1 MARRLHHGERARVE
15 AMAQAGISAV
25 QIAERLGR
33 HRAARPKA
41 LKLAADP
48 DQAAAVCERFAKECQ
63 PPKNVAIAYL
73 SHSLSH
79 TWVGLPVR
87 STRRAQ
93 PTGASALLLARGAAP
108 SATPRQN
115 RMSTMA

>member
-1 MARRLHHGERARVE
+1 MHATEVG
-15 AMAQAGISAV
+15 
-25 QIAERLGR
+25 
-33 HRAARPKA
+33 ARPRGRQAAA
-41 LKLAADP
+41 LRTEPTNYGDAMTDKKQGRPAKRILT
-48 DQAAAVCERFAKECQ
+48 DQAAAVYERFAKECQ